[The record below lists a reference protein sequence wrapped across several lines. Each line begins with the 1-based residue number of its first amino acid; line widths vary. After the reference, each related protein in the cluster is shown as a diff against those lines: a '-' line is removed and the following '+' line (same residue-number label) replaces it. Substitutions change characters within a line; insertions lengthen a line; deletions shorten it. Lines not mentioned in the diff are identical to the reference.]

1 MSIDET
7 KKTESEVESNN
18 NTAKTSDAKDVETIL
33 YDGTLVKKPKRVFS
47 KYFLWG
53 LTGFLTVVACILFY
67 FIINNTATIAQ
78 LFANINKIMMPVYIA
93 MIIAYLLAPILNF
106 IEQRILY
113 PISRKMKVKDTP
125 KSRKTIRG
133 IGLFITLLLSFA
145 FVFGLLFMMIS
156 QIVPSITKLID
167 NYAFYVDQFQI
178 WVKNALAKNPKLV
191 NFVLEQTGNSNEQ
204 IEEYLEKD
212 LWTNISTF
220 LPFIDSEGKIEW
232 SMMQEYIK
240 TILGGVGRAF
250 SILWKSILGLMISV
264 YLLAGKEKFS
274 GRSKKL
280 TYSIFKRHT
289 ANEIIKD
296 VRYANKTF
304 IGFFGGKIMDSIII
318 GILCFIGTTILR
330 TPYAPL
336 VSLFVGIT
344 NIIPYFGPFIG
355 AIPSALLI
363 FLVDPMHPWN
373 TIFFVI
379 FILILQQI
387 DGNVIG
393 PKILGDSTGLEGFWV
408 IFAIT
413 VFGGFLG
420 IPGMIIGVP
429 LFAVIYAGLR
439 GLAARSLSKKKLSS
453 DSVDYIDV
461 DYIDTEGNVYLFDYD
476 KLEQDRK
483 NNRDN
488 REWLVIRFIKSII
501 TAIKNKKRS
510 GNGKSVSGNSKKN
523 GKKKK

>member
-1 MSIDET
+1 MSILEEKISESTLNNGQET
-7 KKTESEVESNN
+7 ANN
-18 NTAKTSDAKDVETIL
+18 NDVKQDENVL
-33 YDGTLVKKPKRVFS
+33 YDGTTVKKPKRIFS

-67 FIINNTATIAQ
+67 FIINNTAKIAQ
-78 LFANINKIMMPVYIA
+78 LFAAINKIMMPVYFA
-93 MIIAYLLAPILNF
+93 LIIAYLLAPILNF
-106 IEQRILY
+106 IEKKILI
-113 PISRKMKVKDTP
+113 PISHKMKIKDSP
-125 KSRKTIRG
+125 KSKKVIRAIG
-133 IGLFITLLLSFA
+133 IAITLIATIA
-145 FVFGLLFMMIS
+145 FVFGLLFLMIS
-156 QIVPSITKLID
+156 QIVPSITNLLE
-167 NYAFYVDQFQI
+167 NYSLYVENFQL
-178 WVKNALAKNPKLV
+178 WVKNALAKNPALV
-191 NFVLEQTGNSNEQ
+191 NFIIEQSGNSSEQ
-204 IEEYLEKD
+204 IEDYVAKD
-212 LWTNISTF
+212 MWTSVTKI
-220 LPFIDSEGKIEW
+220 LPFIDNEGNVDW

-250 SILWKSILGLMISV
+250 SILWNSILGLMISV
-264 YLLAGKEKFS
+264 YLLAGKEKFA

-296 VRYANKTF
+296 VRFANKTF
-304 IGFFGGKIMDSIII
+304 IGFFGGKIIDSIII

-330 TPYAPL
+330 TPYAAL

-373 TIFFVI
+373 TVFFVI

-413 VFGGFLG
+413 VFGGFFG
-420 IPGMIIGVP
+420 IPGMIVGVP
-429 LFAVIYAGLR
+429 LFAIIYTGLR
-439 GLAARSLSKKKLSS
+439 ALAARSLNKKKLSS
-453 DSVDYIDV
+453 ESTEYIDV
-461 DYIDTEGNVYLFDYD
+461 DYIDAEGNVHLFDYEAIE
-476 KLEQDRK
+476 LEK
-483 NNRDN
+483 KAHKDN
-488 REWLVIRFIKSII
+488 KEWLLVK
-501 TAIKNKKRS
+501 AIKKIFGKAGNKLKEK
-510 GNGKSVSGNSKKN
+510 KSASKAESTSKS
-523 GKKKK
+523 KKKK